1 MGHSLGATIAVRAA
15 CRLTGHVAGLASIE
29 GNLTTQ
35 DGYFSATAANFG
47 DPEGFVT
54 SFVPRVRDLVASQR
68 APSSYLA
75 SVVAAEANLM
85 SMLTRRLQILVDP
98 SQYERLERT
107 AKARGVSVGEIVRI
121 GIDQVCQTDPK
132 GRRAAL
138 ARFFE
143 AEPVAFPDDPAEL
156 ERELDE
162 MLDAP

>member
-1 MGHSLGATIAVRAA
+1 MTTLTVWDRESVPSGPAVAR
-15 CRLTGHVAGLASIE
+15 TKMPH
-29 GNLTTQ
+29 
-35 DGYFSATAANFG
+35 
-47 DPEGFVT
+47 
-54 SFVPRVRDLVASQR
+54 
-68 APSSYLA
+68 
-75 SVVAAEANLM
+75 ANLM

-107 AKARGVSVGEIVRI
+107 AKARGVSVGAIVRI

-143 AEPVAFPDDPAEL
+143 AEPVAFPNDPTEL